1 LLSKLTLRQMLT
13 LPYVVLVVLAAAV
26 IGVLSYRAGSDAVD
40 TLSDHVLTETV
51 GRISQAVDK
60 HVSGSEAVLETA
72 FPADMPAP
80 VSIKG
85 EVEALR
91 TRLWQ
96 ATTVHLD
103 PNNYAYYGN
112 RSGQFIGLWR
122 FSETEAELRLR
133 TDPDTPRSIYRYSR
147 MSGALKDPFVESRIF
162 DPRDRPWYKAGQSAA
177 TQTWTSVYIDFKTLQ
192 LVATRARRVANAAG
206 EFEGVVATDLLLEHL
221 NQFLRKLK
229 LSANGFAFIVE
240 PDGNLI
246 ATSRGPHIRKGA
258 NGNNERLN
266 AAASGDPM
274 LVATYHAVKS
284 LTTDA
289 DAKTG
294 FNTAAFKG
302 PDGKTIQAG
311 YARLRDKAG
320 LDWTVA
326 VAVPRSD
333 FMQKVTDNVRQTVA
347 LALLACLL
355 IGATGFMVLNVIAD
369 NLRRLAAAAR
379 QFGDGVIDAKIPV
392 DRADEIGELAKSF
405 AGMQKQLLT
414 DRLTGIANRESVVRR
429 IEDRIVR
436 QRRRGD
442 SRPFAILFVD
452 LNGFKHINDYLGHDV
467 GDAVLS
473 EIAVRLAGNVR
484 EEDLA
489 ARFGGDEFVVV
500 LENVAN
506 RVDAMSARDKLERA
520 LAAPLK
526 SLEGLAVDKL
536 PPGIGAAIGVAV
548 CPDDGHD
555 LETLIKRAD
564 YDMYQRKPGDT
575 GTDPTKTGAA

>member
-1 LLSKLTLRQMLT
+1 MFFISAVSAVSACQYAPSRFYWASTQSCWRVNGLHGSELGKSEYQPLHAFAVKAHLNPRPSAFAFGVQNDAFAEHRVAHPLADMQGGQVAECIVKMQAGAF
-13 LPYVVLVVLAAAV
+13 PGSPVGPACMCSFACYDIDNVYIEGFDVVSNRPKVAA
-26 IGVLSYRAGSDAVD
+26 YRAPGAPISAWAVE
-40 TLSDHVLTETV
+40 STV
-51 GRISQAVDK
+51 
-60 HVSGSEAVLETA
+60 
-72 FPADMPAP
+72 DMLAQ
-80 VSIKG
+80 
-85 EVEALR
+85 
-91 TRLWQ
+91 RLNM
-96 ATTVHLD
+96 D
-103 PNNYAYYGN
+103 P
-112 RSGQFIGLWR
+112 ID
-122 FSETEAELRLR
+122 LRL
-133 TDPDTPRSIYRYSR
+133 
-147 MSGALKDPFVESRIF
+147 K
-162 DPRDRPWYKAGQSAA
+162 
-177 TQTWTSVYIDFKTLQ
+177 
-192 LVATRARRVANAAG
+192 NAA
-206 EFEGVVATDLLLEHL
+206 
-221 NQFLRKLK
+221 
-229 LSANGFAFIVE
+229 
-240 PDGNLI
+240 
-246 ATSRGPHIRKGA
+246 RKG
-258 NGNNERLN
+258 
-266 AAASGDPM
+266 
-274 LVATYHAVKS
+274 T
-284 LTTDA
+284 
-289 DAKTG
+289 KTAYG
-294 FNTAAFKG
+294 VTFNTIGMVETLEAAKNS
-302 PDGKTIQAG
+302 PHYKTPVKPG
-311 YARLRDKAG
+311 YARG
-320 LDWTVA
+320 VA
-326 VAVPRSD
+326 
-333 FMQKVTDNVRQTVA
+333 N
-347 LALLACLL
+347 
-355 IGATGFMVLNVIAD
+355 G
-369 NLRRLAAAAR
+369 
-379 QFGDGVIDAKIPV
+379 ID